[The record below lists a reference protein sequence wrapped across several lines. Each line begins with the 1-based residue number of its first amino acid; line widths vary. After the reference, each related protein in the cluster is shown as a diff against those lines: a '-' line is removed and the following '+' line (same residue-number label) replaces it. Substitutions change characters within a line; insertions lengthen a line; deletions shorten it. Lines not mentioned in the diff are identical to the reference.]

1 MKKIIVLIS
10 GRGSNFVAIEECAIA
25 ENWEQ
30 SIGAKIIAVISNR
43 PDAKGLDLAKGY
55 GIDAI
60 CVDHK
65 AFESREAFEEK
76 LAEVISQYEP
86 DLIVLAGFMRILTAG
101 FVDRFEGKILNIH
114 PALLPSFKGLDT
126 HQRAIDAGVRMA
138 GTTVHFVT
146 AALDGGA
153 IIAQAAVPV
162 LPSDDA
168 HKLADRVLV
177 YEHRI
182 YARAVK
188 ACITGRVRYEGNRA
202 VMDDETALQ
211 LTLFGQV

>member
-1 MKKIIVLIS
+1 
-10 GRGSNFVAIEECAIA
+10 
-25 ENWEQ
+25 
-30 SIGAKIIAVISNR
+30 
-43 PDAKGLDLAKGY
+43 
-55 GIDAI
+55 
-60 CVDHK
+60 
-65 AFESREAFEEK
+65 
-76 LAEVISQYEP
+76 
-86 DLIVLAGFMRILTAG
+86 MRILTAG

-162 LPSDDA
+162 LPSDDE
-168 HKLADRVLV
+168 HRLADRVLR
-177 YEHRI
+177 YEHQI
-182 YARAVK
+182 YARSVK
-188 ACITGRVRYEGNRA
+188 ACVTGRVRYENERA
-202 VMDDETALQ
+202 VMDDATALE

>member
-1 MKKIIVLIS
+1 MKKIAIFAS
-10 GRGSNFVAIEECAIA
+10 GSGTNA
-25 ENWEQ
+25 EN
-30 SIGAKIIAVISNR
+30 IIRYFSRSETVKVAVVLSNNPNAGVHAR
-43 PDAKGLDLAKGY
+43 VNALGVPS
-55 GIDAI
+55 
-60 CVDHK
+60 
-65 AFESREAFEEK
+65 FTFRREEFALGETVLNK
-76 LAEVISQYEP
+76 LAAYEVE
-86 DLIVLAGFMRILTAG
+86 LIVLAGFMNKITEPLLAAYPNRI
-101 FVDRFEGKILNIH
+101 VNIH

-168 HKLADRVLV
+168 HRLADRVLV
-177 YEHRI
+177 YEHQI

-188 ACITGRVRYEGNRA
+188 ACVTGKVRYENERA
-202 VMDDETALQ
+202 VMDDQTALE
-211 LTLFGQV
+211 LTLFGQI